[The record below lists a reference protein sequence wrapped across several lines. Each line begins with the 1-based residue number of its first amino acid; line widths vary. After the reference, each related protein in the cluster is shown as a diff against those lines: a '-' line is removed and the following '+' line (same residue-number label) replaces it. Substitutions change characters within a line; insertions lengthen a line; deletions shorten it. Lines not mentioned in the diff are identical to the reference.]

1 MSNNLLNTGIDGLD
15 EILGGGL
22 IPKRF
27 YIVRGGPGTG
37 KTTLGL
43 HFLLE
48 GIKNEEKLLLV
59 SMTEDIEKI
68 KENALEYGFNLDKI
82 NFLDLIPDSDFIG
95 DNKDY
100 DLFSSSEV
108 EQKPLIEKLTSAV
121 EKIKPDRIF
130 FDGFTQLK
138 YLSSDYFQFR
148 KQILS
153 FMQFVKKYNSTLL
166 LTSEVGSEITDDDLQ
181 FMVDGI
187 INIEYKNQHH
197 FLEITK
203 YRGSSY
209 NKGQH
214 TLKFEEN
221 GIRVY
226 PQLKTLNYKKNYKLG
241 QISSGVEE
249 INQLL
254 HGGIERGTTTI
265 ISGPSGVGKTTLGT
279 QFIKESADKGRK
291 TIIYSFEE
299 SNKTLLERSKS
310 INIPLEEM
318 RNNKKLI
325 INKINPLEYT
335 LDEFSYKV
343 RQDVKKYDI
352 SVVLIDSITGFLVSF
367 KAYNNTHKMIRAL
380 HALSEYLKAEEVTV
394 FMVNEMKNITGD
406 FKATDTETSYLADNI
421 IFLRYLEITGKLEKA
436 IGVLK
441 KRMSGF
447 ENTMRKF
454 SITKDGI
461 KVGAPLNNMRG
472 ILSGNPEIIDSELEE
487 KK

>member
-1 MSNNLLNTGIDGLD
+1 MPEALLNTGIDGLD

-22 IPKRF
+22 ISRRF

-48 GIKNEEKLLLV
+48 GVKNEEKLLLV

-68 KENALEYGFNLDKI
+68 KENARQYSFNLDKI
-82 NFLDLIPDSDFIG
+82 DFLDLIPDSDFIE

-108 EQKPLIEKLTSAV
+108 EQKPLIDKLIAAV
-121 EKIKPDRIF
+121 EKFKPDRIF

-138 YLSSDYFQFR
+138 YLSSDDFQFR

-153 FMQFVKKYNSTLL
+153 LMQFVKKYNSTFL
-166 LTSEVGSEITDDDLQ
+166 LTSEVGSGITDDDLQ

-187 INIEYKNQHH
+187 INIEYRNQHH

-203 YRGSSY
+203 YRGSGF
-209 NKGQH
+209 NEGQH

-221 GIRVY
+221 GIKVY
-226 PQLKTLNYKKNYKLG
+226 PQLKTLNYKKNYELG
-241 QISSGVEE
+241 QISSGVKE

-254 HGGIERGTTTI
+254 HGGIEKGTATI

-279 QFIKESADKGRK
+279 QFIKESADKGMK

-299 SNKTLLERSKS
+299 SNKTLLERSKA
-310 INIPLEEM
+310 INIPLTKI
-318 RNNKKLI
+318 RNSEQLI
-325 INKINPLEYT
+325 IKKINSFEYT
-335 LDEFSYKV
+335 LDEFSYEV
-343 RQDVKKYDI
+343 RKDIKEKNI
-352 SVVLIDSITGFLVSF
+352 SVILIDSITGYLLSF
-367 KAYNNTHKMIRAL
+367 KEHNKTHKMVRDL
-380 HALSEYLKAEEVTV
+380 HALCEHLKIDGVTL
-394 FMVNEMKNITGD
+394 FMINEIKNITGD
-406 FKATDTETSYLADNI
+406 FKATDSEVSYLADNI
-421 IFLRYLEITGKLEKA
+421 LFLRYLEINGKLEKT

-441 KRMSGF
+441 KRMSDF

-461 KVGAPLNNMRG
+461 KVGEPLNNMRG
-472 ILSGNPEIIDSELEE
+472 ILSGHPEIIDN
-487 KK
+487 

>member
-1 MSNNLLNTGIDGLD
+1 MSEDLLKTGIKGLD
-15 EILGGGL
+15 EILEGGL
-22 IPKRF
+22 VPRRF

-48 GIKNEEKLLLV
+48 GVKNEEKLLLV

-68 KENALEYGFNLDKI
+68 KENARKYGFNLDKI
-82 NFLDLIPDSDFIG
+82 EFLDLIPDSNFIEN
-95 DNKDY
+95 NKDY

-108 EQKPLIEKLTSAV
+108 EQKPLIRKLTTAIESV
-121 EKIKPDRIF
+121 KPDRIF

-138 YLSSDYFQFR
+138 YLSSDEFQFR

-153 FMQFVKKYNSTLL
+153 FMQFVKKYDSTLL

-197 FLEITK
+197 YLEISK
-203 YRGSSY
+203 YRGSSF
-209 NKGQH
+209 NKGRH
-214 TLKFEEN
+214 TLKFEEE
-221 GIRVY
+221 GIKIY
-226 PQLKTLNYKKNYKLG
+226 PQLKTLNYKKDYQLG

-254 HGGIERGTTTI
+254 HGGIEKGTTTI
-265 ISGPSGVGKTTLGT
+265 ISGPSGVGKTTLGS
-279 QFIKESADKGRK
+279 QFIKESTDKGMK

-299 SNKTLLERSKS
+299 SNKTLMERNKA
-310 INIPLEEM
+310 INIPLHKIE
-318 RNNKKLI
+318 NKGQLI
-325 INKINPLEYT
+325 IKKINPFEYT

-343 RQDVKKYDI
+343 RQDVKNNDI
-352 SVVLIDSITGFLVSF
+352 SVVLIDSITGYLLSF
-367 KAYNNTHKMIRAL
+367 KEYNKIHKLISSL
-380 HALSEYLKAEEVTV
+380 HALCEYLKINEVTV
-394 FMVNEMKNITGD
+394 LMVNEVKNITGD
-406 FKATDTETSYLADNI
+406 FRVTDTETSYLADNI
-421 IFLRYLEITGKLEKA
+421 IFLRYLEINGKLEKA

-441 KRMSGF
+441 KRMSDF

-461 KVGAPLNNMRG
+461 KVGEPLNNMRG
-472 ILSGNPEIIDSELEE
+472 ILSGSPEIIDGVLED
-487 KK
+487 K

>member
-1 MSNNLLNTGIDGLD
+1 MPEALLNTGIDGLD

-22 IPKRF
+22 IPRRF

-48 GIKNEEKLLLV
+48 GVKNQEKTLLV

-68 KENALEYGFNLDKI
+68 KENARKYSFNLDKI
-82 NFLDLIPDSDFIG
+82 NFLDLIPDSNFIK

-108 EQKPLIEKLTSAV
+108 DQQPLINQLTDAI

-138 YLSSDYFQFR
+138 YLSSDDFQFR
-148 KQILS
+148 KQVLS
-153 FMQFVKKYNSTLL
+153 LMQFVKKYNSTFL
-166 LTSEVGSEITDDDLQ
+166 LTSEVGSGLTDDDLQ

-187 INIEYKNQHH
+187 INIEYMNQHH

-203 YRGSSY
+203 YRGSGF
-209 NKGQH
+209 NEGQH

-221 GIRVY
+221 GIKVY
-226 PQLKTLNYKKNYKLG
+226 PQFKTLKYKNNYKLG
-241 QISSGVEE
+241 QIHSGVSE

-254 HGGIERGTTTI
+254 QGGIEKGTTTI

-279 QFIKESADKGRK
+279 QFIKDSADKGMK

-310 INIPLEEM
+310 INIPLEEI
-318 RNNKKLI
+318 RDDEQLI
-325 INKINPLEYT
+325 IKKINPFEYT
-335 LDEFSYKV
+335 LDEFFYKV
-343 RQDVKKYDI
+343 RQDVKENDI
-352 SVVLIDSITGFLVSF
+352 SVILIDSITGYLLSF
-367 KAYNNTHKMIRAL
+367 KEYNKTHKMVKTL
-380 HALSEYLKAEEVTV
+380 HTLCEYLKIEGVTV
-394 FMVNEMKNITGD
+394 FMINEMKNITGD
-406 FKATDTETSYLADNI
+406 FKATDSEVSYLADNI
-421 IFLRYLEITGKLEKA
+421 LFLRYLEINGKLEKA

-441 KRMSGF
+441 KRMSDF

-461 KVGAPLNNMRG
+461 KVGEPLNNMRG
-472 ILSGNPEIIDSELEE
+472 ILSGSPEIIDN
-487 KK
+487 

>member
-1 MSNNLLNTGIDGLD
+1 MPEALLNTGIDGLD

-22 IPKRF
+22 IRRRF

-48 GIKNEEKLLLV
+48 GVKNEEKLLLV

-68 KENALEYGFNLDKI
+68 KENAKNYGFNLDKI
-82 NFLDLIPDSDFIG
+82 DFLDLIPDSNFIE

-108 EQKPLIEKLTSAV
+108 EQKPLIDKLTAAI

-138 YLSSDYFQFR
+138 YLSSDDFQFR

-153 FMQFVKKYNSTLL
+153 LMQFVKKYNSTFL

-187 INIEYKNQHH
+187 INIVYKDQHH

-203 YRGSSY
+203 YRGSSF

-214 TLKFEEN
+214 SLKFEEK
-221 GIRVY
+221 GIKVY
-226 PQLKTLNYKKNYKLG
+226 PQLKNLNYKMNYKLG

-254 HGGIERGTTTI
+254 HGGIEKGTNTI

-279 QFIKESADKGRK
+279 QFIKESADKGMK

-299 SNKTLLERSKS
+299 SNKTLLERSKA
-310 INIPLEEM
+310 INIPLTEI
-318 RNNKKLI
+318 RNNEQLI
-325 INKINPLEYT
+325 IKKINPFEYT
-335 LDEFSYKV
+335 LDEFSYEV
-343 RQDVKKYDI
+343 RQDIKKHDI
-352 SVVLIDSITGFLVSF
+352 SVVLIDSITGYLLSF
-367 KAYNNTHKMIRAL
+367 KEYNKTHKMVRAL
-380 HALSEYLKAEEVTV
+380 HALCEHLKIEEVTV
-394 FMVNEMKNITGD
+394 FMINEMKDIIGD
-406 FKATDTETSYLADNI
+406 FKATDSETSYLADNI
-421 IFLRYLEITGKLEKA
+421 IFLRYLEINGKLEKA

-441 KRMSGF
+441 KRMSDF

-454 SITKDGI
+454 SITKEGI
-461 KVGAPLNNMRG
+461 KVGEPLNNMRG
-472 ILSGNPEIIDSELEE
+472 ILSGNPEIIDN
-487 KK
+487 